1 MYDMN
6 KLIKEGRDIM
16 QHNSKKNIS
25 AFEMRKVK
33 DISEDE
39 YQFAENM
46 FFIGV
51 ALVSRIDQETKS
63 AVTDGAR
70 NR

>member
-6 KLIKEGRDIM
+6 KLIKEGYGIM
-16 QHNSKKNIS
+16 QHNSNKNIS

-33 DISEDE
+33 DISEDD

-51 ALVSRIDQETKS
+51 ALGSRIDQETKS

>member
-51 ALVSRIDQETKS
+51 ALGSRIDQETKS